1 MKEKVLIIGGAGFI
15 GHNLAIFLKKKNFDV
30 SIVDSLSVNNFISLR
45 KENSKNQKFYL
56 ESLNQRQELIKKY
69 KINQI
74 IEDARNYH
82 SITRIVEKF
91 KPNYLIHLAAVA
103 HANVSNKDPYSTF
116 DHSMRTL
123 ENSLDAC
130 RSLSYLKRFIYLSSS
145 MVFGQ
150 FKKKIVTEKEICN
163 PLGIYASLKFGSEKL
178 VQGYN
183 QVFKMPYTIIRPS
196 ALYGERC
203 ISGRVVQKF
212 IEAALKG
219 EDLQVVGDG
228 KEYLDFTYIDDFLQ
242 GVYLCMTKTKSLN
255 EIFNIT
261 YGRSRSL
268 LELVKIIKSNIPK
281 VKIKYVKRDKLIP
294 YRGTLSVNKA
304 KKLLNYK
311 PVFNL
316 EKAVP
321 KYINWYVD
329 SKF

>member
-1 MKEKVLIIGGAGFI
+1 MKKRVLIVGGSGFI
-15 GHNLAIFLKKKNFDV
+15 GHNLAIYLRRKNFTV
-30 SIVDSLSVNNFISLR
+30 SVVDSLSVNNFLSIQ
-45 KENSKNQKFYL
+45 NQNIKHKKFYL
-56 ESLNQRQELIKKY
+56 KTLNQRKVLLKKN
-69 KINQI
+69 KIQLI
-74 IEDARNYH
+74 IEDARDYH
-82 SITRIVEKF
+82 KITQIIEKF
-91 KPNYLIHLAAVA
+91 KPNYLLHLAAVA

-123 ENSLDAC
+123 ENTLDAC
-130 RSLSYLKRFIYLSSS
+130 RSLDYLKRFVYLSSS

-150 FKKKIVTEKEICN
+150 FKKKIVTENEICN

-183 QVFKMPYTIIRPS
+183 QVFKMPFTIIRPS

-228 KEYLDFTYIDDFLQ
+228 KEFLDFTYIDDFLQ
-242 GVYLCMTKTKSLN
+242 GVYLCMTKKKSLN

-261 YGRSRSL
+261 YGKSRSL

-294 YRGTLSVNKA
+294 YRGTLSINKA

-321 KYINWYVD
+321 RYISWYVD